1 MPVDGYIGG
10 AHGVLDAWE
19 LRRHLL
25 NTLAELQ
32 VLGVDLYL
40 HQQAVDTTTPAGRA
54 LFQMMGAIA
63 EFERAMIRERIH
75 AGPARTRAQG
85 MRLGR
90 PPVGGERVGCIL
102 QTLAAGHGVRITART
117 GGVSYGIFAG
127 VLQPLEERQLVT
139 ILTKTFQEQG

>member
-40 HQQAVDTTTPAGRA
+40 HQQVIDTTTPAGRA

-63 EFERAMIRERIH
+63 EFERAIIRERIH
-75 AGPARTRAQG
+75 AGLARTRAQG

-90 PPVGGERVGCIL
+90 PPVAGERVECVPR
-102 QTLAAGHGVRITART
+102 AAPPRAWVG
-117 GGVSYGIFAG
+117 
-127 VLQPLEERQLVT
+127 
-139 ILTKTFQEQG
+139 